1 MGWLEMSN
9 EDRFFKVKL
18 NSSKSKPIKVQLNK
32 SSSVMD
38 TRMDTNAPAEDVYY
52 DEVVIYDGGDV
63 DGYGY

>member
-1 MGWLEMSN
+1 MSN